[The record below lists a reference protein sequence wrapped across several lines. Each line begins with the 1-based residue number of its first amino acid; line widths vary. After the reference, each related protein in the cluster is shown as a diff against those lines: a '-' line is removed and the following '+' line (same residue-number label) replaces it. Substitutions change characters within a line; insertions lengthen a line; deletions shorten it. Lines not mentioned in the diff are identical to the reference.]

1 MSVFLISS
9 SLCDEI
15 EKMMNSFWW
24 GHNKEQSKRIHWL
37 SWDRRS
43 MPKNVGGLGFKSI
56 SAFNYAMPGKQAWK
70 FMTNPDSL
78 ITRLFKTRYFSRSDF
93 LQSNIGHNPS
103 YIWRSIWSAKFI
115 VRDGHKWSIGS
126 GHNISIW
133 DQKWLVNGAVISK
146 PPNLVEEL
154 HHLNV
159 SDLFGDYDKHWNVNL
174 VNSLFDTSVI
184 DMVLSTPLFNS
195 VNHDKII
202 WRYEKDEIFSVKSAY

>member
-1 MSVFLISS
+1 
-9 SLCDEI
+9 
-15 EKMMNSFWW
+15 MMNSFWW

-115 VRDGHKWSIGS
+115 VHDGHKWSIGS